1 MMRLRLMIASA
12 LLCAGALG
20 TVRADIP
27 PSKYLS
33 YSSEALSA
41 ARYKRAAGYSREFLD
56 KYVNTALCTSE
67 TLASH
72 LANLRSAYT
81 ALGKVGDYEAY
92 CRELFSKIDPSNKG
106 TLVRAFFMIALDC
119 KGDYELQ
126 RDRWHSFTLSGESA
140 PGLEFFDANVGLL
153 PADLLASKPLLK
165 AWLPIVRADLL
176 AYGEDYEGAAAEID
190 KAAAILAASFPEG
203 SAERIIEGLARETLA
218 ARRGDWDEAIRLGE
232 ANRAAISAHG
242 DNTKELHAQ
251 NARLLYYYYKT
262 GRYADAVAAGE
273 KASVRPSAFEAAP
286 VLIDVRSV
294 QGPGLLN
301 SPSSLFADRDYN
313 QVNINLA
320 KALFATG
327 DGQKGAKSADR
338 VLYGLQKDISARY
351 SDFAFNRADGVVK
364 GRVDLLVQSAPALSL
379 LAPSDSL
386 LQGLA
391 YDAALVYKQLS
402 LSAGSLYRDAVARL
416 GNKAL
421 ADRYRELE
429 QTRMAL
435 DLASAEQAD
444 SLLERIALLE
454 ANLQKNLD
462 SRFKAAPGAMPR
474 WTDVRSALSPGEM
487 AVEFSIAATEGGD
500 RYIAS
505 VLKSDSPFPQVHDLC
520 AVADIN
526 DMTDHCAS
534 TEAYTKLWKPLEGA
548 LAGVKTVY
556 FSPAGN
562 LNLLPVEYFPV
573 TDGESFNDRYTTF
586 RLSSTRELALR
597 QPVAKPGEVL
607 LYGGVKYNLDDT
619 EKAATDAAADAAAE
633 RFFAEDFEVEEAAT
647 PGLRA
652 GIAYLPATLDEIHDI
667 ASIFTAAGG
676 AASQVEGAEATETTV
691 KELNGRQVPVL
702 HIATHGF
709 TVPRK
714 SRSRLGRVLAKADD
728 RSTFE
733 EQSLGRSGLMMA
745 GAANTVDSKDKTAA
759 PRFDDGILTG
769 REISRLDLSGVN
781 TVVLSACESGLGEVG
796 SEGVAGLQRGLK
808 RAGVKTLVMSLWKV
822 SDEATAI
829 LMADFYRNLLDGKNA
844 AEALRDSQQKLRT
857 MDGGKFADYKF
868 WAPFIILDAI

>member
-1 MMRLRLMIASA
+1 MRVRPLIAAVMLSV
-12 LLCAGALG
+12 AGVSGVWAEMAPA
-20 TVRADIP
+20 R
-27 PSKYLS
+27 YLTLS
-33 YSSEALSA
+33 GEALTA
-41 ARYKRAAGYSREFLD
+41 ARYKRAAEYSREFLD
-56 KYVNTALCTSE
+56 KYINTAVCTSE

-72 LANLRSAYT
+72 LTNLRAAYT
-81 ALGKVGDYEAY
+81 ALGKEGDYETY
-92 CRELFSKIDPSNKG
+92 CRELFGKIDPTNKG

-126 RDRWHSFTLSGESA
+126 RERWHSFSLSGESA
-140 PGLEFFDANVGLL
+140 PGLEFFDTNVTLL
-153 PADLLASKPLLK
+153 PSELLASKPLLK

-190 KAAAILAASFPEG
+190 KAAAILHEAFAADAP
-203 SAERIIEGLARETLA
+203 ERIIEGMARETLA
-218 ARRGDWDEAIRLGE
+218 ARRGDWSEAIRLGE
-232 ANRAAISAHG
+232 ANRAAMLKLGENS
-242 DNTKELHAQ
+242 KELHAQ

-262 GRYADAVAAGE
+262 GRHADAVAAGE
-273 KASVRPSAFEAAP
+273 KAAVRPSVFEAAP
-286 VLIDVRSV
+286 SLIDVRSV
-294 QGPGLLN
+294 QGPMLKN

-313 QVNINLA
+313 QVNIILA
-320 KALFATG
+320 KARFATG
-327 DGQKGAKSADR
+327 DKENGAKSADR
-338 VLYGLQKDISARY
+338 VLYGLQKDIAAKY
-351 SDFAFNRADGVVK
+351 SDFAFNRADGVTK
-364 GRVDLLVQSAPALSL
+364 GKVDLLVQSAPALSL
-379 LAPSDSL
+379 LAPADSM

-402 LSAGSLYRDAVARL
+402 LSAGSLYRNAVARL
-416 GNKAL
+416 GNPAL
-421 ADRYRELE
+421 SARYKELE

-435 DLASAEQAD
+435 DVATPEQAD
-444 SLLERIALLE
+444 SLVERIALLE
-454 ANLQKNLD
+454 ANLQKNLN
-462 SRFKAAPGAMPR
+462 SRVKTAPGSIPR
-474 WTDVRSALSPGEM
+474 WTDVRAALAPGEL
-487 AVEFSIAATEGGD
+487 AVEFTVAATDGGD

-505 VLKSDSPFPQVHDLC
+505 VLRSDSPYPQVYDLC
-520 AVADIN
+520 AVGDIN
-526 DMTDHCAS
+526 DMTDHCAG
-534 TEAYTKLWKPLEGA
+534 TEAYGKLWKPLEPA
-548 LAGVKTVY
+548 LAGIKTVY

-562 LNLLPVEYFPV
+562 LNLLPVEYFPIKE
-573 TDGESFNDRYTTF
+573 GESFNDRYTTF

-597 QPVAKPGEVL
+597 QQAKKPESVL

-633 RFFAEDFEVEEAAT
+633 RFFAEDFNVEEAAA

-652 GIAYLPATLDEIHDI
+652 GIAYLPATLDEIHEI
-667 ASIFTAAGG
+667 AGIFSSAGG
-676 AASQVEGAEATETTV
+676 KADQVEGAEATETTI
-691 KELNGRQVPVL
+691 KELNARQVPVL

-714 SRSRLGRVLAKADD
+714 SRSRLGRMLAKADD

-745 GAANTVDSKDKTAA
+745 GAANTVDSKDKSAA
-759 PRFDDGILTG
+759 MRFDDGILTG

-829 LMADFYRNLLDGKNA
+829 LMADFYRHLLEGKNA
-844 AEALRDSQQKLRT
+844 AEAMRESQQKLRT